1 MAFCSSCGKPINDG
15 AAFCPNCGA
24 QQGNSAQPAQPQP
37 AQAQPAQPQPVQAP
51 ASPVN
56 PAPQAAQVQ
65 LPLKDQS
72 TALLLCFFLGCF
84 GIHDFYCHRT
94 AYGVIK
100 LILTLTGIL
109 SIVSAIWMIVDLI
122 RLLKGT
128 FTDGFGRQLNLN
140 ASKGLKI
147 FIIVILIL
155 SVSIIPIGLMAA
167 VAVPKLFGS
176 VAKSKASE
184 MPVAI
189 GTYKNLQEA
198 YITEIESA
206 GSFDRIGYTAPSSN
220 VFEYV
225 DLNAGIAAISKENL
239 NDCPKGTAFVVTVIP
254 GGYSNQW
261 NCAIL
266 DSHGNEVEPYV
277 TSACESLVPHFRDL
291 CR

>member
-1 MAFCSSCGKPINDG
+1 
-15 AAFCPNCGA
+15 
-24 QQGNSAQPAQPQP
+24 
-37 AQAQPAQPQPVQAP
+37 
-51 ASPVN
+51 
-56 PAPQAAQVQ
+56 
-65 LPLKDQS
+65 
-72 TALLLCFFLGCF
+72 
-84 GIHDFYCHRT
+84 
-94 AYGVIK
+94 
-100 LILTLTGIL
+100 
-109 SIVSAIWMIVDLI
+109 
-122 RLLKGT
+122 
-128 FTDGFGRQLNLN
+128 
-140 ASKGLKI
+140 
-147 FIIVILIL
+147 
-155 SVSIIPIGLMAA
+155 MAA